1 MFSFDEQQDS
11 AVSLP
16 RAWVRSLVRELR
28 SHKSERQ
35 KKRERETEVEGNE
48 SSPFVLKKLR
58 RKPQPPSRG
67 TWSGWNHLTG
77 SGSGRSPLMTSC
89 LACLKTPRL
98 LTVAWPGLPLLGWPS
113 LRLPPHLQLLSSQPR
128 GRLCP
133 SDAPDSRVPSWG
145 PSPWGPSHTVRVC
158 SSLRAFHG

>member
-67 TWSGWNHLTG
+67 GEAL
-77 SGSGRSPLMTSC
+77 
-89 LACLKTPRL
+89 
-98 LTVAWPGLPLLGWPS
+98 GLDGI
-113 LRLPPHLQLLSSQPR
+113 
-128 GRLCP
+128 
-133 SDAPDSRVPSWG
+133 
-145 PSPWGPSHTVRVC
+145 T
-158 SSLRAFHG
+158 